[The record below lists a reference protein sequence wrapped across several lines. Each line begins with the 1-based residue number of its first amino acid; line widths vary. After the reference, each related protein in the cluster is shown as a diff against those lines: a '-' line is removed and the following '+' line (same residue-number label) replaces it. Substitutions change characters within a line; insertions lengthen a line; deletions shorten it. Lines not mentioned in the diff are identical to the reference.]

1 MQTAKFLSL
10 FSGGELIPTHS
21 FLPHPLPSLPL
32 LLSPASRRP
41 VGLPAGQRTLN
52 LKAAW
57 RVHSLSP
64 HIPSYFS
71 HIQPHDFNLNHLT
84 RITHIF
90 WVLAKVLSQSQII
103 LRPEGMKE
111 GDAQV
116 KRCYWISAAFFLL
129 LLSSHPSS
137 DVRPPRCA
145 ISRTLAWSVSL
156 PPSLPL
162 ASMSSSSS
170 PTPAGHLLF
179 LGLPFPPSPPFFF
192 SR

>member
-21 FLPHPLPSLPL
+21 FLPHPLPTLPL

-71 HIQPHDFNLNHLT
+71 HIQPHDFNLNHL
-84 RITHIF
+84 
-90 WVLAKVLSQSQII
+90 
-103 LRPEGMKE
+103 
-111 GDAQV
+111 
-116 KRCYWISAAFFLL
+116 
-129 LLSSHPSS
+129 SS
-137 DVRPPRCA
+137 R
-145 ISRTLAWSVSL
+145 WF
-156 PPSLPL
+156 
-162 ASMSSSSS
+162 
-170 PTPAGHLLF
+170 LLF
-179 LGLPFPPSPPFFF
+179 LLEGNWYFPARWPRSSTSRTSRRRSPCRRWRPSMIQFGPPRRKVALTQNSTEPRGRPLPTSSSCLRNIWSWRRSKRCLSTIRSELF
-192 SR
+192 SL